1 MSRQSQPRQGA
12 GDQAPQARR
21 SRVAL
26 FFTAFGVFLL
36 GMWAHLR
43 YSYLEQV
50 GERRGPEAD
59 ECRIPQRNSILL
71 A

>member
-12 GDQAPQARR
+12 GDQAPRARR

-59 ECRIPQRNSILL
+59 EFRIPRDSILL

>member
-1 MSRQSQPRQGA
+1 MSHQSQPRQEA

-21 SRVAL
+21 SRVSL

-36 GMWAHLR
+36 GMWAYLR
-43 YSYLEQV
+43 YSCLEQV
-50 GERRGPEAD
+50 RERRGPEAD
-59 ECRIPQRNSILL
+59 ECRIPRDSILL